1 MKINVAYLHNS
12 ISVVKDTTKPL
23 LVTSCGYY
31 LVKEGPVI
39 KTNRPKGRRDYQ
51 LIYIA
56 EGRGHFFFKD
66 GTRIVNK
73 GEMIL
78 FRPYEPQSY
87 YYYPQDQCEAY
98 WVHFTGGSVEEV
110 LEHYRI
116 PHDDCI
122 FSAGSYPEYVHLYEE
137 MIRELQL
144 CRKGYLELLPIF
156 LRQLFLYIDR
166 HRGEGKRTGSAVIS
180 EVEQAARYF
189 NEHYN
194 RDISIDEYAASVHM
208 STCWFI
214 RRFKQVLKVTPMQY
228 ILSLRITNAK
238 ELLET
243 KEMSVKEIAHE
254 VGFSNP
260 LYFSRIFTKTVGLSP
275 TEYREKHAES

>member
-98 WVHFTGGSVEEV
+98 WAASPCGGSSRARSSSTWVT
-110 LEHYRI
+110 YGICATRRI
-116 PHDDCI
+116 ATPRRYSTSIASTSSWASTRVSDYA
-122 FSAGSYPEYVHLYEE
+122 ST
-137 MIRELQL
+137 
-144 CRKGYLELLPIF
+144 
-156 LRQLFLYIDR
+156 LR
-166 HRGEGKRTGSAVIS
+166 S
-180 EVEQAARYF
+180 
-189 NEHYN
+189 
-194 RDISIDEYAASVHM
+194 
-208 STCWFI
+208 
-214 RRFKQVLKVTPMQY
+214 
-228 ILSLRITNAK
+228 
-238 ELLET
+238 
-243 KEMSVKEIAHE
+243 
-254 VGFSNP
+254 
-260 LYFSRIFTKTVGLSP
+260 
-275 TEYREKHAES
+275 